1 MVLDFEMTGC
11 LKSPGVVLLE
21 GAAIGI
27 DKGPERVGP
36 IVIHATED
44 EPFRI
49 GDFVRDMH
57 TAV

>member
-1 MVLDFEMTGC
+1 MTGC